1 MTLSDVA
8 WVHLQDDVTFVPVSH
23 MFPASGFPNTMSNLD
38 NSFDNL
44 FSSNMAVNTQTFG
57 GRGDVGMPGSMFD
70 SVPGAYTGMQATTYT
85 GREVFYSYFYL
96 KRINVCVLQCA
107 P

>member
-1 MTLSDVA
+1 MTDVA

-23 MFPASGFPNTMSNLD
+23 MFPASGFPTRPNLE

-57 GRGDVGMPGSMFD
+57 GRGDVGMPVSIFD
-70 SVPGAYTGMQATTYT
+70 SVPAAYTGLQATYT
-85 GREVFYSYFYL
+85 GREVFYSYF
-96 KRINVCVLQCA
+96 
-107 P
+107 